1 MGMGML
7 IFWKAFTCCM
17 CVYVCKYNIWY
28 TLITVYFYLFL
39 VNTLIEYI
47 CGSSTP
53 ILLGE
58 CSFKRA
64 TVFNCNH
71 PKGQSILEVCRL
83 PGYCI
88 DSIQPT
94 NSQLTMCSVWVRAMN
109 NLLYPLFV
117 NLSLSL
123 SMCHYNLDYCIWI
136 VELFEIDVIHIYTIC

>member
-1 MGMGML
+1 MATRSLGCQRHGDGNAYFVKGFQTL
-7 IFWKAFTCCM
+7 YV
-17 CVYVCKYNIWY
+17 CVYIYMIY
-28 TLITVYFYLFL
+28 TDHCIFYLFL

-88 DSIQPT
+88 DSIHP
-94 NSQLTMCSVWVRAMN
+94 N
-109 NLLYPLFV
+109 
-117 NLSLSL
+117 
-123 SMCHYNLDYCIWI
+123 
-136 VELFEIDVIHIYTIC
+136 